1 MEILL
6 EILDW
11 VTTVAFVALAIVT
24 GLKWRERKS
33 PPNFWM
39 FLTFL
44 NLGVIAV
51 IGRVLP
57 EDSEAAGLHFVV
69 AIIIAVLLLFPYF
82 LYRVAAAFTK
92 GSRIMDIIAAVL
104 TAIVVVWA
112 FFLPEFPGPEDPQ
125 TPAFRAYVYAI
136 LLQWVLL
143 STIVAIR
150 FWRGGT
156 DQPAVTRRRMRALSA
171 ASVIL
176 SLGIVV
182 SALAPG
188 DTRPVGLDLVVQ
200 LISLSSVLFFF
211 FAFTPPRWL
220 RAAWRRQSEE
230 NLRRAVIDLMGAV
243 TDDAVIDGLLPHAAT
258 IIGGEGIAILDKD
271 ERVIGTYGISDADW
285 ERVKAEQERIDSD
298 ETKTEL
304 TPEITKLDFPF
315 GSLVVRTSV
324 YTPFFGRDEIELL
337 GSLGVMANLA
347 LERVRASEMRLEL
360 AEAQLRRSQALEI
373 NDNVVQ
379 GLAVAKYAMDLGHLE
394 KAQEAVEGTLAAAR
408 RIISD
413 LLEEIGDD
421 ENIFGP
427 DALIRDRAA
436 TGFTQREL

>member
-1 MEILL
+1 MESVL
-6 EILDW
+6 EILRW
-11 VTTVAFVALAIVT
+11 AVTAAFAALAVVT
-24 GLKWRERKS
+24 GLKWRERRS
-33 PPNFWM
+33 APNFWM

-44 NLGVIAV
+44 DLGVIAF
-51 IGRVLP
+51 IGRLLP
-57 EDSEAAGLHFVV
+57 EDTEAAGLHYVV
-69 AIIIAVLLLFPYF
+69 AALIAVLLLFPYF
-82 LYRVAAAFTK
+82 LYRVASAFTR
-92 GSRIMDIIAAVL
+92 GSKVMDAIAAVL
-104 TAIVVVWA
+104 TAVVVIAA
-112 FFLPEFPGPEDPQ
+112 FAVPEFPGPDDPQ
-125 TPAFRAYVYAI
+125 PGWWRAYLYLI

-156 DQPAVTRRRMRALSA
+156 NQPPVTRRRMRALSA

-182 SALAPG
+182 SALSPG
-188 DTRPVGLDLVVQ
+188 DRPVGVDIALQFV
-200 LISLSSVLFFF
+200 SLTSVLFFF
-211 FAFTPPRWL
+211 FAFAPPRWL

-243 TDDAVIDGLLPHAAT
+243 TDEAVIDGLLPHAAT

-271 ERVIGTYGISDADW
+271 GHPIGTYGISEHDWTTIREEDA
-285 ERVKAEQERIDSD
+285 KTSSD
-298 ETKTEL
+298 ESQKEL

-360 AEAQLRRSQALEI
+360 AESQLRRSQALEI

-379 GLAVAKYAMDLGHLE
+379 GLAVAKYAFDLGQME

-427 DALIRDRAA
+427 QALVRDRAA
-436 TGFTQREL
+436 TGFTQRDI

>member
-1 MEILL
+1 MEIA
-6 EILDW
+6 LDVLRW
-11 VTTVAFVALAIVT
+11 VTTIAFVGLAVVT
-24 GLKWRERKS
+24 GLKWRERRDS
-33 PPNFWM
+33 PNLWM

-44 NLGVIAV
+44 NIGVIAL

-57 EDSEAAGLHFVV
+57 EDTEAAGLHWVVVVLV
-69 AIIIAVLLLFPYF
+69 AILVTFPYL
-82 LYRVAAAFTK
+82 LYRVAAAFTR
-92 GSRIMDIIAAVL
+92 GSRLMDGIAIVL
-104 TAIVVVWA
+104 TGILVIWT
-112 FFLPEFPGPEDPQ
+112 FFLPEFPEPGEPQ
-125 TPAFRAYVYAI
+125 PAMFRAFVYAL

-156 DQPAVTRRRMRALSA
+156 DQPAVTRRRMRALSV

-176 SLGIVV
+176 SLGLVV
-182 SALAPG
+182 SGLASG
-188 DTRPVGLDLVVQ
+188 ERPVALDIVLQLV
-200 LISLSSVLFFF
+200 SLSSVVFFY
-211 FAFTPPRWL
+211 FAFVPPRWL

-243 TDDAVIDGLLPHAAT
+243 TDEAVIDGLLPHAAT

-271 ERVIGTYGISDADW
+271 GHPIGTYGISDADW
-285 ERVKAEQERIDSD
+285 TTIRDEDANAASD
-298 ETKTEL
+298 GVQTEL

-360 AEAQLRRSQALEI
+360 AESQLRRTQALEI

-379 GLAVAKYAMDLGHLE
+379 GLAVAKYAMDLGQME

-427 DALIRDRAA
+427 DALVRDRAA
-436 TGFTQREL
+436 TGFTQRDI